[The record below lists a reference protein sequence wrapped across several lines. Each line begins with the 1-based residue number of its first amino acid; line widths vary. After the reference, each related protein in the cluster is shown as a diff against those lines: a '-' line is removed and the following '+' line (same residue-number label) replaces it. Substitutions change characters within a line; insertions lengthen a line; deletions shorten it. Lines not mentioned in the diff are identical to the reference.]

1 LENKLAEIPAK
12 ERLRRRMYKMTVMS
26 LLTGRQMLKRDI
38 IYYLADAHPTH
49 PDANIII
56 LSARTDRGARRQ
68 AKQVENDLPFAKT
81 PKLFFFRSVDGCW
94 GVIDR

>member
-1 LENKLAEIPAK
+1 
-12 ERLRRRMYKMTVMS
+12 MTTIS
-26 LLTGRQMLKRDI
+26 LLTDRQLSKRNI

-49 PDANIII
+49 LDANVII

-94 GVIDR
+94 GKIDR